1 MQIPMKILLAV
12 DGSEHSQA
20 ATSLLCDLPL
30 PSKSLI
36 TPVSVLAPLRAYQ
49 QAELEYALEQTR
61 SKLQSSNHE
70 VTPELLRGNPAS
82 KIIGFADLKRS
93 DLIVLGAKGLRATLG
108 ILLGGVA
115 QQVVEIADQPV
126 LVVRAPY
133 TKLQRLLLV
142 IDGSIHSQGAIEFLA
157 RFPPSPNIKVEV
169 MHVLPPSPTA
179 ELFTKFGM
187 LNQYATVPRPT
198 VEIEKTIS
206 YDVKENEYRANI
218 FMDKAINALKSA
230 GVKVLKVVKIGD
242 AASEI
247 IEYAEEHNIDLII
260 AGSRGL
266 SQVGG
271 FLLGSVSRKLVHY
284 SGRSVLIVKGE

>member
-1 MQIPMKILLAV
+1 MKILLAV

-30 PSKSLI
+30 PSESLI

-49 QAELEYALEQTR
+49 QAELEYALEQAR
-61 SKLQSSNHE
+61 LKLKSAGHE
-70 VTPELLRGNPAS
+70 VTPELLKGNPAS
-82 KIIGFADLKRS
+82 EIVEFADQQGS

-115 QQVVEIADQPV
+115 QHIVELANQPV

-157 RFPPSPNIKVEV
+157 RFPPSPKIKVKV
-169 MHVLPPSPTA
+169 MHVLPPPPTA
-179 ELFTKFGM
+179 ELFAKFEM
-187 LNQYATVPRPT
+187 LNQYATVPSPA
-198 VEIEKTIS
+198 VEIEKATS
-206 YDVKENEYRANI
+206 YDVKEKEYRANI
-218 FMDKAINALKSA
+218 FLDKAIDALKSA
-230 GVKVLKVVKIGD
+230 GVKVSKVVQIGD

-247 IEYAEEHNIDLII
+247 IEFADEHNIDIII

-266 SQVGG
+266 SQVRG

>member
-1 MQIPMKILLAV
+1 MQGPMKILLAV

-20 ATSLLCDLPL
+20 ATSLLCDFLL

-36 TPVSVLAPLRAYQ
+36 TLVSVLAPLRAYQ
-49 QAELEYALEQTR
+49 QAELEYALEQSR
-61 SKLQSSNHE
+61 SRLQSANLE
-70 VTPELLRGNPAS
+70 VTPELLKGNPALR
-82 KIIGFADLKRS
+82 IVEFADQQKS

-115 QQVVEIADQPV
+115 QHVVELANQPV

-157 RFPPSPNIKVEV
+157 RFPLSPKIKVRV
-169 MHVLPPSPTA
+169 MHVLPPPPTA
-179 ELFTKFGM
+179 DLFTKFGM

-206 YDVKENEYRANI
+206 KKKNI
-218 FMDKAINALKSA
+218 EQI
-230 GVKVLKVVKIGD
+230 
-242 AASEI
+242 
-247 IEYAEEHNIDLII
+247 
-260 AGSRGL
+260 
-266 SQVGG
+266 
-271 FLLGSVSRKLVHY
+271 FLWTRQLM
-284 SGRSVLIVKGE
+284 I

>member
-1 MQIPMKILLAV
+1 MKILLAV

-30 PSKSLI
+30 PSESLI

-49 QAELEYALEQTR
+49 QAELEYALEQAR
-61 SKLQSSNHE
+61 LKLKSAGHE
-70 VTPELLRGNPAS
+70 VTPELLKGNPAS
-82 KIIGFADLKRS
+82 EIVEFADQQGS

-115 QQVVEIADQPV
+115 QHIVELANQPV

-157 RFPPSPNIKVEV
+157 RFPPSPKIKVKV
-169 MHVLPPSPTA
+169 MHVLPPPPTA
-179 ELFTKFGM
+179 ELFAKFGM
-187 LNQYATVPRPT
+187 LNQYATVPSPA
-198 VEIEKTIS
+198 VEIEKATS
-206 YDVKENEYRANI
+206 YDVKEKEYRANI
-218 FMDKAINALKSA
+218 FLDKAIDALKSA
-230 GVKVLKVVKIGD
+230 GVKVSKVVQIGD

-247 IEYAEEHNIDLII
+247 IEFADEHNIDIII

-266 SQVGG
+266 SQVRG